1 MVRVRRRVRLRVSVN
16 VRLSVTAPAG
26 KVYVTS
32 APGMLMRA
40 QRRGVQPLTRL
51 PVHFPFL

>member
-1 MVRVRRRVRLRVSVN
+1 MVRVSHRIRIRVN

-40 QRRGVQPLTRL
+40 QRRGLQPLTRL